1 MFDIDWARL
10 FLPSTPLL
18 EIFLRGTLTYLSLF
32 ILLRLILKR
41 ESGGM
46 GISDLLVVVLLADAA
61 QNALADDYTS
71 IPDGILLVATIIFWS
86 YTLNWLG
93 YRFPVMQRLV
103 HPPPL
108 PLVKDGKLNYRNMR
122 RELITEDELKS
133 VLRSQGVENLEN
145 VKEAHMEGDGTVSVV
160 EYPENKREKASEP
173 GKDTSPSP

>member
-1 MFDIDWARL
+1 LFEVDWARL

-32 ILLRLILKR
+32 VLLRIILKR
-41 ESGGM
+41 EAGGM
-46 GISDLLVVVLLADAA
+46 GISDVLVVVLLADAA

-71 IPDGILLVATIIFWS
+71 IPDGILLVVTIILWS
-86 YTLNWLG
+86 YALNWLG

-108 PLVKDGKLNYRNMR
+108 PLIKDGVLNYRNMR
-122 RELITEDELKS
+122 KELITEDELKS
-133 VLRSQGVENLEN
+133 VLRSQGVDSLET
-145 VKEAHMEGDGTVSVV
+145 VKEAHMEGDGTISVV
-160 EYPENKREKASEP
+160 EYPEKKREKPSNP